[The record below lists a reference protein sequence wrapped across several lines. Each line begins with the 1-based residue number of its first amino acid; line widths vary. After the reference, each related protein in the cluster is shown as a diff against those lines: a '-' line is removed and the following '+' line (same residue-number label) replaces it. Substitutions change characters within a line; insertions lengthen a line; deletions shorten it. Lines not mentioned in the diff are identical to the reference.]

1 MEFYRD
7 RKKSINLILICAG
20 VLVVTV
26 AAFLYSIGLF
36 DGQVGAKLAGVS
48 GVFSI
53 ILTIIIIKKLIT
65 LSDKSPLVILSNDG
79 IISKTTA
86 VSKAAGLILWQDI
99 TAVNL
104 EKVGADTLVTL
115 TVNNAGN
122 YLPLIK
128 KKLSGM
134 VTNGLADADGNIPVS
149 LTASELTIN
158 AQELFNV
165 ITDFRK
171 SQMVSADR

>member
-7 RKKSINLILICAG
+7 RKKSINLILICSGLLIVFIA
-20 VLVVTV
+20 T
-26 AAFLYSIGLF
+26 FLYSIGLF
-36 DGQVGAKLAGVS
+36 DDHVGAKLAAVS

-53 ILTIIIIKKLIT
+53 ILAIVIFRKLFT
-65 LSDKSPLVILSNDG
+65 LRDRSPLVILNIDG

-86 VSKAAGLILWQDI
+86 VSKAAGLILWKDI
-99 TAVNL
+99 ADANL

-115 TVNNAGN
+115 IVKNSNH

-134 VTNGLADADGNIPVS
+134 ITNGLADAEGNLPIS
-149 LTASELTIN
+149 LTASELEIN
-158 AQELFNV
+158 AEELFNV
-165 ITDFRK
+165 ITNYIKEVR
-171 SQMVSADR
+171 